1 MIFFAFS
8 TLLQFEDLDKNQ
20 SIIAYLHLV
29 NKSAIFLLAIVFT
42 ACTEISYKEPQPKG
56 ISSLNSVPE
65 KLFGK
70 YVLDGDTVVFFDKG
84 FRSVDK
90 KEDILY
96 LSDSIVLKKYKGYYF
111 VNYRDGYEWLLRILK
126 SQKNGDLL
134 MLEMDNVPEDAAQ
147 RKLFI
152 ETLSKQTPV
161 IETTVDSVTHYVIDP
176 SPKKLHELIEKGYFK
191 EKRPLVKIK

>member
-1 MIFFAFS
+1 
-8 TLLQFEDLDKNQ
+8 
-20 SIIAYLHLV
+20 
-29 NKSAIFLLAIVFT
+29 
-42 ACTEISYKEPQPKG
+42 
-56 ISSLNSVPE
+56 
-65 KLFGK
+65 
-70 YVLDGDTVVFFDKG
+70 
-84 FRSVDK
+84 
-90 KEDILY
+90 
-96 LSDSIVLKKYKGYYF
+96 
-111 VNYRDGYEWLLRILK
+111 
-126 SQKNGDLL
+126 

>member
-1 MIFFAFS
+1 M
-8 TLLQFEDLDKNQ
+8 
-20 SIIAYLHLV
+20 

-56 ISSLNSVPE
+56 ITSLNSVPD

-70 YVLDGDTVVFFDKG
+70 YILDGDTVVFFDKG
-84 FRSVDK
+84 FRSIDK
-90 KEDILY
+90 KEDVLY
-96 LSDSIVLKKYKGYYF
+96 LSDSIVLKKYRGYYF

-126 SQKNGDLL
+126 PQKNGDLL

-147 RKLFI
+147 RRLFI

-176 SPKKLHELIEKGYFK
+176 SPKKLYELIQEGYFK
-191 EKRPLVKIK
+191 EKKPLVKIK